1 MGATTFEAVIV
12 PYRSLSPAGTRWLA
26 GAVCVLS
33 AAISTWLWAMGAWPV
48 VGFNGAEVTLAL
60 LLLRLNNRARH
71 TSEVLR
77 LSGDSL
83 RIVRMDARGRCS
95 ELRLPPFWL
104 RSFLQERPGR
114 TPALWLAAGRR
125 RYEVGT
131 ALNENEKRDLAAAL
145 GAALHRLRNPVFDN
159 QQLRG

>member
-1 MGATTFEAVIV
+1 MSAATFEAVIV
-12 PYRSLSPAGTRWLA
+12 PHRSLSPLGARCLA

-33 AAISTWLWAMGAWPV
+33 AVVSTWLWVMGAWPV
-48 VGFNGAEVTLAL
+48 VGFNGAEVALAL
-60 LLLRLNNRARH
+60 LLLRFNNRARH

-77 LSGDSL
+77 LSGESL
-83 RIVRMDARGRCS
+83 LIVRTDARGRRS

-104 RSFLQERPGR
+104 RSFLEERPGR

-131 ALNENEKRDLAAAL
+131 ALNEDEKRDLAAAL
-145 GAALHRLRNPVFDN
+145 GAALHRLRNPMFDN
-159 QQLRG
+159 PQLRP